1 MGNVKKV
8 LINSYS
14 PHALSRNHENYWDDI
29 WLVFHRGRRVVKLGP
44 CVMSSGYVDAELAM
58 MEESFAEHSAKT
70 GLIEEVS
77 LCNDLFVPI
86 DHSEMAA
93 HYCEEADRYRAMKER
108 FAADDELIVDENT
121 GKDTPDIYCRCE
133 KLTRKRIELGLESYL
148 RDRGH
153 VKAGSC
159 LKFVWRRPKFLV
171 RSFPE

>member
-14 PHALSRNHENYWDDI
+14 PHAVSRNHENYWDDI

-44 CVMSSGYVDAELAM
+44 CVMSGGYVDAELAM
-58 MEESFAEHSAKT
+58 MEDGLAEHSAK
-70 GLIEEVS
+70 GELIEEERFS
-77 LCNDLFVPI
+77 EDLVIPLN
-86 DHSEMAA
+86 HAELAA
-93 HYCEEADRYRAMKER
+93 YYREEADRYRAMKER
-108 FAADDELIVDENT
+108 FTAGDELVVDDAE
-121 GKDTPDIYCRCE
+121 GKDTPDIYIRAD
-133 KLTRKRIELGLESYL
+133 KLTRERIEIGLKRYL

-153 VKAGSC
+153 IKSGSC